1 MSIFTINNI
10 QPLLHDEFLNDGI
23 YLHIVHAT
31 TVPPHLV
38 LSINGKIF
46 SLSTKGPSLDG
57 SMEQNLR
64 FLRYKNVKTLFVK
77 LKLPMLVTS
86 TDLLKKIR
94 TIVSA
99 YPRVDIGIATCLT
112 PIKDFCSEMYHTNTS
127 DVQLIF
133 DLLPKLKEQ
142 DLVEHIY
149 HLHLEDDLSEGI
161 LTMDKYSV
169 FEVNECIH
177 SSTALIRRA

>member
-1 MSIFTINNI
+1 MLVFKIDNI
-10 QPLLHDEFLNDGI
+10 KPLVSDELLNHGI

-31 TVPPHLV
+31 TAPPHLV

-46 SLSTKGPSLDG
+46 ALSTKGPSIDG
-57 SMEQNLR
+57 NMEQNLR
-64 FLRYKNVKTLFVK
+64 FLRYKRVKTLFVK
-77 LKLPMLVTS
+77 LKLPLLISS

-94 TIVSA
+94 SIVTA

-112 PIKDFCSEMYHTNTS
+112 PIKEFCSEIYQTNTQ

-133 DLLPKLKEQ
+133 DLFPKLKDQ
-142 DLVEHIY
+142 QLVDDIY
-149 HLHLEDDLSEGI
+149 HLHLEDDLVGNDLLI
-161 LTMDKYSV
+161 DQYSV

-177 SSTALIRRA
+177 SSYKYSRRA